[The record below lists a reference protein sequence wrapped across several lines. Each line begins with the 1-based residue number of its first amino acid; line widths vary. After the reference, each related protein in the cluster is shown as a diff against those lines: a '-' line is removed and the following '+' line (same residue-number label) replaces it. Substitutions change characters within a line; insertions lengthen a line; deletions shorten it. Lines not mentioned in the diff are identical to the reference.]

1 MNLLVFPHQLF
12 ADHPGLKLKPS
23 RVVLIEDSL
32 FFGDPQYPM
41 KFHKQKLWLHR
52 ATMKRYEQMLKA
64 KGHETLYLDYNA
76 KPESLKAH
84 LRKIKTTMT
93 SSPQKV
99 VIAEPTE
106 RRKHNR
112 VRDGAFTQI
121 NSESP
126 RPSPKV
132 KN

>member
-52 ATMKRYEQMLKA
+52 ATMKRYEQMLCKRRGM
-64 KGHETLYLDYNA
+64 KHFIL
-76 KPESLKAH
+76 
-84 LRKIKTTMT
+84 TTT
-93 SSPQKV
+93 QSQ
-99 VIAEPTE
+99 
-106 RRKHNR
+106 NR
-112 VRDGAFTQI
+112 
-121 NSESP
+121 
-126 RPSPKV
+126 
-132 KN
+132 